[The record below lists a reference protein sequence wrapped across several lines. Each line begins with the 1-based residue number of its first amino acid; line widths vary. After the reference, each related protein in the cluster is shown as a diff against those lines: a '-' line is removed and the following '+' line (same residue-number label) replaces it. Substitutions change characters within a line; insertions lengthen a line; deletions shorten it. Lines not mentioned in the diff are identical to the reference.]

1 MLRHAR
7 RKSRCQPVVLQAV
20 KQPHPGALQAAA
32 KAILMSLGILAGPAS
47 AQAMSQEA
55 VDLFRLASVWQSVNN
70 TLILG
75 FLTFYA
81 ASAWNNHKLYKA
93 RQALTM
99 AALRSVAARIP
110 LLKSLLPQG

>member
-1 MLRHAR
+1 MLPGSKPALVLRLAR
-7 RKSRCQPVVLQAV
+7 RSRCQPAASKAV

-32 KAILMSLGILAGPAS
+32 KAILMGILTGPAS

-55 VDLFRLASVWQSVNN
+55 LDMFRLASVWQSVNN
-70 TLILG
+70 ALILG

-93 RQALTM
+93 RQALTSSALCS
-99 AALRSVAARIP
+99 AAASFP
-110 LLKSLLPQG
+110 S